1 MKLDQNG
8 VPTKYKKIVDGK
20 AAAYSGGWGTASGRK
35 PMPGHIAVD
44 PKQFPYGTEMWIVSS
59 DGKYV
64 YGYAIAADTGGFV
77 QQKTFTVDL
86 YMHSY
91 EEACRWGARQVRIYV
106 L

>member
-1 MKLDQNG
+1 
-8 VPTKYKKIVDGK
+8 
-20 AAAYSGGWGTASGRK
+20 
-35 PMPGHIAVD
+35 MPGHIAVD
-44 PKQFPYGTEMWIVSS
+44 PKQFPYGTEMWIVST